1 MNSYYWLYW
10 LAAMVLALLLEAATV
25 RLVSVWFAVGAL
37 AAAVAALLGA
47 PLGAQVLVFLVV
59 SGLLVA
65 LLRPLVRRHL
75 KPKIVPTNTEALIGS
90 VGVVTEAIDNV
101 SARGRVKLG
110 AMSWSARSAG
120 GAPIPQGVQ
129 VRVERIEGVKLFVVP
144 AEVPAG
150 V

>member
-25 RLVSVWFAVGAL
+25 RLVTVWFAVGAL

-47 PLGAQVLVFLVV
+47 PVGVQVLVFLVV
-59 SGLLVA
+59 SGALVA
-65 LLRPLVRRHL
+65 LLRPLARRHL

-101 SARGRVKLG
+101 SAQGRVKLG

-120 GAPIPQGVQ
+120 GTPIPQGVQ